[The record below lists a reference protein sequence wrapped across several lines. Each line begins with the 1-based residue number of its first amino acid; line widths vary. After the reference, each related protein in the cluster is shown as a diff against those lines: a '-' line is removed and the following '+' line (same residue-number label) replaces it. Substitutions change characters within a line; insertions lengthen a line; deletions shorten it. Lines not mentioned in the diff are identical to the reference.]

1 MFPSL
6 WAIGVWLLAFI
17 VWLIAD
23 TRWNAVRERGPEP
36 VAIPIELSR
45 QRKEQS

>member
-6 WAIGVWLLAFI
+6 PGIALWLLAFFA
-17 VWLIAD
+17 WLIAD
-23 TRWNAVRERGPEP
+23 TRRSAAEACKPEP
-36 VAIPIELSR
+36 VAIPLEPSR